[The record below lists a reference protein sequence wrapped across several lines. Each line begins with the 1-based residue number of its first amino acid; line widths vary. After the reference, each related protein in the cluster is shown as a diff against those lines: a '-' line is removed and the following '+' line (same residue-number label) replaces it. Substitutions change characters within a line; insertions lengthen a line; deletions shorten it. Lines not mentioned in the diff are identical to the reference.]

1 MAITDNV
8 ETERK
13 FLVRPDLLETLTEG
27 SSIVQGYFRSEG
39 RASIRVR
46 LTPASGISTLTIK
59 GPRVGFSRVEYEH
72 NLPDEVAQLMF
83 EACGSRT
90 VEKTRHPLAGPDGK
104 MWVIDV
110 FHGANEGLVL
120 AELELQD
127 SRETFTQPDWVT
139 DEVTDDDRYYNEYL
153 ADYPY
158 KDWAEFA

>member
-90 VEKTRHPLAGPDGK
+90 VEKTRPPRLISFGRTP
-104 MWVIDV
+104 V
-110 FHGANEGLVL
+110 
-120 AELELQD
+120 
-127 SRETFTQPDWVT
+127 
-139 DEVTDDDRYYNEYL
+139 
-153 ADYPY
+153 
-158 KDWAEFA
+158 